1 MNPRLLGTYL
11 EDIKDRF
18 PPPRALLVLDDKTLR
33 RYVLSWSPMLVR
45 VVKDWPDDDTLAG
58 AWACV
63 EVDMDA
69 LADLTGDSP
78 PVMAA
83 ALRQLQAL
91 EMVYP
96 DGTIPRAVNQV
107 LTKRFN
113 LETRE

>member
-1 MNPRLLGTYL
+1 MSLRLLGSYL
-11 EDIKDRF
+11 EEHKERF
-18 PPPRALLVLDDKTLR
+18 PPTRALLVLDDKTLR
-33 RYVLSWSPMLVR
+33 RYVLSWSPLVVR
-45 VVKDWPDDDTLAG
+45 MVKEWPDDETLAA

-63 EVDMDA
+63 EVDTAA
-69 LADLTGDSP
+69 LADLTGDSQP
-78 PVMAA
+78 EVAA

>member
-11 EDIKDRF
+11 EDIKERF
-18 PPPRALLVLDDKTLR
+18 PPARALLVLDEKTLR
-33 RYVLSWSPMLVR
+33 RYVLSWSPLLVR
-45 VVKDWPDDDTLAG
+45 MVKDWPDDETLTA

-78 PVMAA
+78 PTMAA
-83 ALRQLQAL
+83 ALRQLQRL

-96 DGTIPRAVNQV
+96 DGTIPEAVTRV
-107 LTKRFN
+107 LNKKYRM
-113 LETRE
+113 ETAD

>member
-1 MNPRLLGTYL
+1 MNPRLLGSYL

-18 PPPRALLVLDDKTLR
+18 PPARALLVLDDKTLR

-45 VVKDWPDDDTLAG
+45 VVKDWLDDDTLAA

-63 EVDMDA
+63 VVDTAA

-78 PVMAA
+78 PAVAA

-113 LETRE
+113 LEVRE